1 MIEMYD
7 FIYNDETYELPKYTL
22 KIAELISK
30 SNGGTLKETIKRKID
45 TIAELL
51 GDDFVSQEIGN
62 VNDCDV
68 NVVNSVFENIK
79 ETYTQVSER
88 TAVNLINK
96 RMDDLE
102 IDKLASLVDKISII
116 SSLEKKLK

>member
-1 MIEMYD
+1 MYD

-30 SNGGTLKETIKRKID
+30 SNGSTLKETIKRKID

-88 TAVNLINK
+88 TTVNLINK

-102 IDKLASLVDKISII
+102 IDKLASLVDKISAI